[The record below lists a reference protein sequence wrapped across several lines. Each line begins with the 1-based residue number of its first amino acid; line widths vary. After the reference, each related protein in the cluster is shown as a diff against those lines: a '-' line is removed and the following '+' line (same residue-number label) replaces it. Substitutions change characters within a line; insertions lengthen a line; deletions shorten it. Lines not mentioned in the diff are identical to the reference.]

1 MVKNLGGNKSKRGA
15 RKHTQP
21 ATHTN
26 TRKAVE
32 EGEVYGSVTNVFG
45 NGRAE
50 VMCIDGNRR
59 LLMIR
64 KKFKGRNKRD
74 NTIGKGTWV
83 LAGKREWE
91 VRGTNDKE
99 VCDLLEVY
107 SATDVEN
114 LKNSVVCDW
123 RVLASEK
130 DTALVQDEELVFEDD
145 RTQHYAEIMDNA
157 ETADIGSALDWLDE
171 DVDIDDL

>member
-15 RKHTQP
+15 RKHIQP
-21 ATHTN
+21 AVHSN
-26 TRKAVE
+26 TRKAAE
-32 EGEVYGSVTNVFG
+32 EGEIYGSVTNVFG

-50 VMCIDGNRR
+50 VMCIDGTRR

-74 NTIGKGTWV
+74 NTVTKGTWV
-83 LAGKREWE
+83 LVGKREWE
-91 VRGTNDKE
+91 VRGASDKE

-107 SATDVEN
+107 SAADVEN

-123 RVLASEK
+123 RILASDK
-130 DTALVQDEELVFEDD
+130 DAAPAHGEDLVFEDE
-145 RTQHYAEIMDNA
+145 RTQHYTEIMENT
-157 ETADIGSALDWLDE
+157 ETADIGDALDWLDD